1 MKNKCIVFNNN
12 VNGKLTQGE
21 NIADLGGLKIAYYAL
36 NKKLVDVIQQNF
48 KMLLLTIPG
57 ERIMNTDFG
66 VGIQRYL
73 FENDTID
80 LRSKLSSRIKSQV
93 GKYMSFIKVR
103 DVILPDIHD
112 YEYVYYSSY
121 RKKNISIIS
130 PVSRSYFKL
139 REMIYEYDI

>member
-1 MKNKCIVFNNN
+1 MSGISV
-12 VNGKLTQGE
+12 KLPLTYDFDDGP
-21 NIADLGGLKIAYYAL
+21 YAL
-36 NKKLVDVIQQNF
+36 NKILVDVIQQNF

-73 FENDTID
+73 FENDTIE

-103 DVILPDIHD
+103 DVILPDIQQQN
-112 YEYVYYSSY
+112 SNFL
-121 RKKNISIIS
+121 RISIKYYIEPIS
-130 PVSRSYFKL
+130 MEDVLNITIPN
-139 REMIYEYDI
+139 YDGSKIVF

>member
-1 MKNKCIVFNNN
+1 MSGISV
-12 VNGKLTQGE
+12 KLPLTYDFDDGP
-21 NIADLGGLKIAYYAL
+21 YAL

-73 FENDTID
+73 FENDTIE

-103 DVILPDIHD
+103 DVILPDIQQQN
-112 YEYVYYSSY
+112 SNFL
-121 RKKNISIIS
+121 RISIKYYIEPIS
-130 PVSRSYFKL
+130 MEDVLNITIPN
-139 REMIYEYDI
+139 YDGSKIVF

>member
-1 MKNKCIVFNNN
+1 MSGISVKFP
-12 VNGKLTQGE
+12 LTYDFDDGP
-21 NIADLGGLKIAYYAL
+21 YAL

-73 FENDTID
+73 FENDTIE

-103 DVILPDIHD
+103 DVILPDIQQQN
-112 YEYVYYSSY
+112 SNFL
-121 RKKNISIIS
+121 RISIKYYIEPIS
-130 PVSRSYFKL
+130 MEDVLNITIPN
-139 REMIYEYDI
+139 YDGSKIVF

>member
-1 MKNKCIVFNNN
+1 MSGISV
-12 VNGKLTQGE
+12 KLPLTYDFEDGP
-21 NIADLGGLKIAYYAL
+21 YAL
-36 NKKLVDVIQQNF
+36 NKKLVDVVQQNF

-73 FENDTID
+73 FENDTIE

-103 DVILPDIHD
+103 DVILPDIQQQN
-112 YEYVYYSSY
+112 SNFL
-121 RKKNISIIS
+121 RISIKYYIEPIS
-130 PVSRSYFKL
+130 MEDILNITIPN
-139 REMIYEYDI
+139 YDGSKIVF

>member
-1 MKNKCIVFNNN
+1 MSGISV
-12 VNGKLTQGE
+12 KLPLTYDFDDGP
-21 NIADLGGLKIAYYAL
+21 YAL

-73 FENDTID
+73 FENDTIE

-103 DVILPDIHD
+103 DVILTDIQQQN
-112 YEYVYYSSY
+112 SNFL
-121 RKKNISIIS
+121 RISIKYYIEPIS
-130 PVSRSYFKL
+130 MEDVLNITIPN
-139 REMIYEYDI
+139 YDGSKIVF